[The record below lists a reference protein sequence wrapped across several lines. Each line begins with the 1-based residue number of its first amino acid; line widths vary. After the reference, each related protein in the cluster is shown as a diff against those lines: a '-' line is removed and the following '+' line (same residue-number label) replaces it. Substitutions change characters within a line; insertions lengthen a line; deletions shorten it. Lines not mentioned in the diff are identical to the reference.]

1 MAIQPDLFILS
12 ALIFAA
18 SAVIAFIRARREKE
32 RFYYTGIGLCLLGL
46 AWSITAIL
54 GQIQLTIVFWL
65 LAMIVSI
72 VKWPEL
78 NRFQDRLMKEVDV
91 ESPLRAADFFS
102 NTNSVWLK
110 LAYRHSLGA
119 TVILYLFQSVVI
131 TGGLLLA
138 LNQLYELPLRVL
150 LASVSIT
157 NILLAIRL
165 YRQIK
170 RALNTTH
177 PLPDSPTEK

>member
-1 MAIQPDLFILS
+1 MEISHELFILS

-18 SAVIAFIRARREKE
+18 AAAIAFIRARREKE
-32 RFYYTGIGLCLLGL
+32 RFYYTGVGLSLLGL

-54 GQIQLTIVFWL
+54 NQIQLTIVFWL
-65 LAMIVSI
+65 IAMIISI
-72 VKWPEL
+72 AKWPEL
-78 NRFQDRLMKEVDV
+78 NRFQDRLMKGVNIKN
-91 ESPLRAADFFS
+91 PLRAADFFS
-102 NTNSVWLK
+102 NTYGGWLK
-110 LAYRHSLGA
+110 LAHRHGLGA

-150 LASVSIT
+150 LTSVSIT
-157 NILLAIRL
+157 NIFLAIRL

-170 RALNTTH
+170 RALTTIH
-177 PLPDSPTEK
+177 LPPDSPTEQ

>member
-1 MAIQPDLFILS
+1 MEIQPDLFILS

-54 GQIQLTIVFWL
+54 GQIQLTIVFFL
-65 LAMIVSI
+65 IAMIVSI
-72 VKWPEL
+72 VKLPEL
-78 NRFQDRLMKEVDV
+78 KEFQDRRMREVDI

-102 NTNSVWLK
+102 NTYSGWLK
-110 LAYRHSLGA
+110 LAYRHGPRA
-119 TVILYLFQSVVI
+119 TIILFILQSVVI
-131 TGGLLLA
+131 TGGMLLA
-138 LNQLYELPLRVL
+138 LYRFYDFPLRLILFVL
-150 LASVSIT
+150 ISI
-157 NILLAIRL
+157 IFLVIRL

-170 RALNTTH
+170 RVLTTTH
-177 PLPDSPTEK
+177 LPPGSPTEQ